1 MSRVSIIV
9 TVYNRVAFLRAA
21 LTSALAQSLP
31 PCEVLVIDDGSDTEQ
46 AAEIAAIV
54 AEFDQVK
61 LTRLERNAGVSAA
74 RNYGV
79 DLATG
84 DYLLFLD
91 DDDLLEEHFLK
102 VAVSYLEQH
111 STVDVFISKT
121 ALFAERSSAR
131 FERLRRYYT
140 YIQQR
145 DHFKSAN
152 HPAYF
157 LIYCPAIHSM
167 VFRKGTF
174 HQHRFPEDL
183 IYGEDRYLLMHMRS
197 EGGTFHSADVVGGR
211 YRIHEQEPPLVV
223 RQLAFIQKLD
233 RSGWLRSPFEKA
245 YLHLLEAYFLMKAG
259 QWFKALGAGLY
270 VLQSPR
276 VMGEAVIAFVRSRF

>member
-61 LTRLERNAGVSAA
+61 LTRLERNGGVSAA

-79 DLATG
+79 GLATG

-91 DDDLLEEHFLK
+91 DDDLLEAYFLK

-111 STVDVFISKT
+111 STVDVFISRT
-121 ALFAERSSAR
+121 TLLAEHSSAR

-145 DHFKSAN
+145 DHLKSAN
-152 HPAYF
+152 YPAYF

-174 HQHRFPEDL
+174 QQRRFPEDL
-183 IYGEDRYLLMHMRS
+183 TYGEDRYLLMHMRS
-197 EGGTFHSADVVGGR
+197 EGSPDRDVLATKPGSGRGPGQTHLEVRRRPHEDGGHQPNPSTRKGWSAPN
-211 YRIHEQEPPLVV
+211 Q
-223 RQLAFIQKLD
+223 
-233 RSGWLRSPFEKA
+233 
-245 YLHLLEAYFLMKAG
+245 
-259 QWFKALGAGLY
+259 
-270 VLQSPR
+270 
-276 VMGEAVIAFVRSRF
+276 